1 MIKKLN
7 ILLFISICS
16 FSQDVP
22 PEKLKEATVKWTHY
36 NDGNPIDG
44 FKKTAFRV
52 SDNFD
57 EGFLI
62 LKVENRGNSL
72 IIKNS
77 SLGDGDNRD
86 DIIIDLRISEK
97 INDLEQVLIY
107 FDNEKHYYGLNYR
120 RYGSNGLLMWN
131 AISNDDSKILTKF
144 NFIWELINKNKLSLR
159 FIFKNKIKNY
169 EIGLNNS
176 AYAISKVVNL
186 ANIELNDD
194 YRFDEIFGIIKISNL
209 ASSSEY
215 TSTYGPHTIEKFG
228 EELTRYL
235 TPKLGK
241 YVLNKIGR
249 LEIEKGELINN
260 APSDKVIVYGF
271 DNNIIHKSISI
282 LGMKKLNY
290 AYEYAIN
297 EGYKHS
303 YEDFVK
309 LLSSNKKAFD
319 LTYNK
324 IKEKDSLITRKDL
337 AKDFGINLPEFY
349 RDPEN

>member
-1 MIKKLN
+1 MKKLN

-16 FSQDVP
+16 FSQGVP

-52 SDNFD
+52 SDNFE

-62 LKVENRGNSL
+62 LKVENKGNNL
-72 IIKNS
+72 TIENS

-86 DIIIDLRISEK
+86 DIIINLRISEK
-97 INDLEQVLIY
+97 IDDLEQVLIY
-107 FDNEKHYYGLNYR
+107 FDNEKYYYGLNYR
-120 RYGSNGLLMWN
+120 RYGSNGLSMWN

-159 FIFKNKIKNY
+159 FIFKNEIKNY
-169 EIGLNNS
+169 KIGLNNS
-176 AYAISKVVNL
+176 AYAISKVINL

-194 YRFDEIFGIIKISNL
+194 YKFDEVFGVLRMGAL
-209 ASSSEY
+209 AASSEY
-215 TSTYGPHTIEKFG
+215 TSTYGPHTIEKFV
-228 EELTRYL
+228 EVLTRYL
-235 TPKLGK
+235 TPKLGN
-241 YVLNKIGR
+241 YMLNKIGR
-249 LEIEKGELINN
+249 LEIEKGEYINN
-260 APSDKVIVYGF
+260 EPFDKVIVYGF

-290 AYEYAIN
+290 AYEYAID

-303 YEDFVK
+303 YEDFVE
-309 LLSSNKKAFD
+309 LLSSNKEAFD
-319 LTYNK
+319 LIYKK
-324 IKEKDSLITRKDL
+324 IKEKNPLTNRKDL
-337 AKDFGINLPEFY
+337 AKDFGINLPKIY
-349 RDPEN
+349 RDAEN